1 MHSGVFHLNKNT
13 NATISADSAYSF
25 RGFTD
30 DLKSRL
36 ATEKTLKSEL
46 YKIILGRFDLHPE
59 LEQRLTADE
68 ATRHQE
74 ILELIYA
81 VISPAIVD
89 EHEYYWAIGSPVPED
104 VIYCTEGFYKFI
116 TGYHANKNSIVN
128 QDEHTFK
135 TRQED
140 FFYRMVLEKLYNL
153 SSGIRN
159 DVIYTQL
166 NEERNLEKYFKIH
179 IDTKYVQV
187 KAKKELPE
195 LNPEL
200 IEQFLHEG
208 LGHEILAP
216 VIPMDL
222 FTIDGFSMITVED
235 ITTEQSIEQIKIALV
250 DDSGDPNELFAKV
263 SHHLQTLTNHSSIQ
277 FGLLPFLK
285 VNGNLVLDTEECFSS
300 VLINSFIKQQIG
312 SDIYNS
318 AIEEYM
324 ANPRAVFFNEIR
336 ESKIKDNLNL
346 RALFNEGIKSYAVLP
361 VYYNHKLTGAME
373 IYSKKGVI
381 HFEKLLS
388 KLEAAVPLLSQLL
401 HNSIEQFNNRIE
413 NVIKEKFTTLQ
424 ESVEWKFNE
433 AAWNYIRNH
442 DSGKS
447 DEIKS
452 ISFKDVYP
460 LYGAIDIRNSTNM
473 RNEALLFDLNTV
485 LDKLSQTL
493 SHVGDLK
500 SKADLKKQA
509 ETVDAWK
516 IRINK
521 QIGDND
527 EMHIKAFVESEVYP
541 VFDQLREELPEA
553 GKLVDEYFAM
563 LDEKEGDGFVR
574 RRELERSM
582 SLINSALNG
591 YFEAAQQKLQDIYP
605 CYFEK
610 FRTDG
615 VEYDIYTGQAI
626 APNKS
631 FDTGSIS
638 QFRRWQLMSMID
650 IVKVTDKLTDEM
662 DCKMATTQLIF
673 VHSNPIDICFRKDE
687 RRFDVEG
694 AYNIRYEVVKKRIDK
709 VLIKNLKERLTQPG
723 QIAMVY
729 SDAEEAD
736 EFLTYIDEA
745 RKNNL
750 LTGETEFHDLEE
762 LQGVIGLKALRVT
775 VNLKV

>member
-1 MHSGVFHLNKNT
+1 MHAGVFHLNKNT

-25 RGFTD
+25 IAFTN
-30 DLKSRL
+30 DLRNRL

-46 YKIILGRFDLHPE
+46 YKIILGRFDAHPE
-59 LEQRLTADE
+59 LEQRLNAQE
-68 ATRHQE
+68 AAKQQE

-81 VISPAIVD
+81 IISPAIVD
-89 EHEYYWAIGSPVPED
+89 EQEYYWAIGSAIPGD

-140 FFYRMVLEKLYNL
+140 LFYRMVLEKLYNL

-166 NEERNLEKYFKIH
+166 DEERNLERYFKIH
-179 IDTKYVQV
+179 IDTKYVRV
-187 KAKKELPE
+187 IAKQALPE

-208 LGHEILAP
+208 AGPEILAA
-216 VIPMDL
+216 VIPLNM
-222 FTIDGFSMITVED
+222 FTVDGFSMITVED
-235 ITTEQSIEQIKIALV
+235 ITTEHSIERIKISLV
-250 DDSGDPNELFAKV
+250 DDSADPNELFANV
-263 SHHLQTLTNHSSIQ
+263 SHNLQTLTNHSSIE

-300 VLINSFIKQQIG
+300 ILINSFIKQGIG
-312 SDIYNS
+312 PEVYTAS
-318 AIEEYM
+318 IEAYM
-324 ANPRAVFFNEIR
+324 ANPRPVFFNEIH
-336 ESKIKDNLNL
+336 EDKIRDNFNL
-346 RALFNEGIKSYAVLP
+346 RVLFNAGIKSYAVLP
-361 VYYNHKLTGAME
+361 VYYNHKLTGVLE

-381 HFEKLLS
+381 HFERLLS

-424 ESVEWKFNE
+424 HSVEWKFNE
-433 AAWNYIRNH
+433 AAWNYLKDN
-442 DSGKS
+442 DGGKS
-447 DEIKS
+447 NDIKS

-473 RNEALLFDLNTV
+473 RNEALLHDLNTV
-485 LDKLSQTL
+485 LEKLIETL
-493 SHVGDLK
+493 EHVVTLRSDI
-500 SKADLKKQA
+500 DFKKQA
-509 ETVDAWK
+509 ETVNAWK

-527 EMHIKAFVESEVYP
+527 EMHIKAFIESEIYP

-553 GKLVDEYFAM
+553 AKIVDAYFTTV
-563 LDEKEGDGFVR
+563 DEKEGEGFIR

-582 SLINSALNG
+582 SLINAALNA
-591 YFEAAQQKLQDIYP
+591 YFEAAQQKLQAIYP
-605 CYFEK
+605 SYFEK

-626 APNKS
+626 APHVP
-631 FDTGSIS
+631 FDTRNIS

-650 IVKVTDKLTDEM
+650 IVKITDKLTREM
-662 DCKMATTQLIF
+662 DCKLATTQLIF

-694 AYNIRYEVVKKRIDK
+694 AYNIRYEVIKKRIDK
-709 VLIKNLKERLTQPG
+709 VLIKDSQERLTQPG
-723 QIAMVY
+723 QVALVY
-729 SDAEEAD
+729 SDTEEAD
-736 EFLTYIDEA
+736 EFLLYIDEA
-745 RKNNL
+745 RKKNL
-750 LTGETEFHDLEE
+750 VQGKTEFHDLEE
-762 LQGVIGLKALRVT
+762 LQGVTGLKALRLT
-775 VNLKV
+775 VNLTA